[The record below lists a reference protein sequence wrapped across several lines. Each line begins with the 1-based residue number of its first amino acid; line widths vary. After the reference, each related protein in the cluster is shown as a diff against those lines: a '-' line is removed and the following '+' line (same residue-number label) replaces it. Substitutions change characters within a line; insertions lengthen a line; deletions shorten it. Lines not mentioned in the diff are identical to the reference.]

1 MPSRSPRSVL
11 RSPLPLVLAVLVAVG
26 ALTACSGESVE
37 VTDDTVILDVRTPEE
52 FAEGH
57 LVGAQNI
64 DVSADGFDDEVAQ
77 LDTDVPIVVYCRTGS
92 RSAEA
97 VERMEALGFTDLT
110 DVGSLQE
117 AADATGLAIIAGQ
130 P

>member
-1 MPSRSPRSVL
+1 MPSRSPRPVL
-11 RSPLPLVLAVLVAVG
+11 RSPLALVLALLVAVG
-26 ALTACSGESVE
+26 ALAACSGESVD

-77 LDTDVPIVVYCRTGS
+77 LDTDAPIVVYCRTGN